1 MCSPQLGWRP
11 SYVHPKKHDMTERGA
26 QVAPRARPI
35 DGAGSQ
41 RARPIDGAGSPRARP
56 STESRAR
63 KHGTARKQTQRSVEP
78 TLETSRQA
86 SRQRHREIVFILLE
100 AGADRTARDKQG
112 ARRPSSHSSL
122 RPARDLRDRHLRP
135 TPRCWQE
142 GDVFC
147 GCDLSYYV
155 CGMRV
160 RSLMMRVRSLSSAC
174 GHAERAA
181 RARVHASRVRHLDQ
195 PSCDVDG
202 DRFPLPS

>member
-1 MCSPQLGWRP
+1 VCSPQLGWRP

-63 KHGTARKQTQRSVEP
+63 RHGTARKQTQRSVEP

-86 SRQRHREIVFILLE
+86 SWQRHREIDFILLE
-100 AGADRTARDKQG
+100 AGADRKARQAGRTPAELALECANSPRSTRSSSTARASML
-112 ARRPSSHSSL
+112 ARR
-122 RPARDLRDRHLRP
+122 RHVL
-135 TPRCWQE
+135 
-142 GDVFC
+142 
-147 GCDLSYYV
+147 
-155 CGMRV
+155 RV